1 MKQEQLK
8 KTLSILAIALFML
21 FASAPMQSAQASKI
35 KAIVNGAVITDFD
48 VAQRQRLVRLLSGG
62 RRSIGTT
69 AALNIL
75 IDDKLKLFEA
85 RRRNMTATDSEID
98 SAINNMALNSKMDKK
113 RLFSIFKSAGVN
125 SETLQEW
132 LKVELSWRDLVRARS
147 NATVRV
153 DESEIY
159 QLLNDKSKNKDEV
172 EDAVEFD
179 LTRVLFVTRKKA
191 SNAEKNQRM
200 SEAKRFRSS
209 FSSCTKDLEVAR
221 TLKDVAIEHIG
232 RKSSVDLPKELQ
244 KRLRETAVNKL
255 TPPVSLPEGFEM
267 IAVCSKKDLGKQ
279 MTMRDEIQNKLRSEK
294 SEMIERQYLSE
305 LRATAVIDKR

>member
-35 KAIVNGAVITDFD
+35 KAVVNGAVITDFD

-113 RLFSIFKSAGVN
+113 RLFSIS
-125 SETLQEW
+125 
-132 LKVELSWRDLVRARS
+132 KVLV
-147 NATVRV
+147 
-153 DESEIY
+153 
-159 QLLNDKSKNKDEV
+159 
-172 EDAVEFD
+172 
-179 LTRVLFVTRKKA
+179 
-191 SNAEKNQRM
+191 
-200 SEAKRFRSS
+200 
-209 FSSCTKDLEVAR
+209 
-221 TLKDVAIEHIG
+221 
-232 RKSSVDLPKELQ
+232 
-244 KRLRETAVNKL
+244 L
-255 TPPVSLPEGFEM
+255 TPRPYKNG
-267 IAVCSKKDLGKQ
+267 
-279 MTMRDEIQNKLRSEK
+279 
-294 SEMIERQYLSE
+294 
-305 LRATAVIDKR
+305 